1 MSARRAFNEALFS
14 LSLSL
19 SLRKLFDGGRNFLRK
34 KRLDCRVHARA
45 LGEFVVDLRAQLFLG
60 VLHFTREED
69 GDGLAREGAGD
80 AEAVAEDGDGDHLVL
95 GHLGHEL
102 VVGGLLREGKR
113 LGQRVVQMV

>member
-1 MSARRAFNEALFS
+1 LECIVTALISPFARR
-14 LSLSL
+14 
-19 SLRKLFDGGRNFLRK
+19 
-34 KRLDCRVHARA
+34 
-45 LGEFVVDLRAQLFLG
+45 
-60 VLHFTREED
+60 D